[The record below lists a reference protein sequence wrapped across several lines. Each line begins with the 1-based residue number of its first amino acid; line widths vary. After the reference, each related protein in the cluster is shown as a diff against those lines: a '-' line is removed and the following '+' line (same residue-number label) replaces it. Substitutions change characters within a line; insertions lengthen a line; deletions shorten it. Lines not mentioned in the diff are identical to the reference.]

1 MESTT
6 GEWGPT
12 AHVLRFCDGEKR
24 VIEVLQFTRS
34 FKVFKVMFN
43 HRGGDHLLAPQVEVE
58 SIGDKALF
66 LGYNHSIPV
75 LASEIPGCR
84 PDSMYYTNDF
94 VTSIF
99 NLDKGTSS
107 TQLDSQTSGY

>member
-1 MESTT
+1 MSGINDWEPMT
-6 GEWGPT
+6 
-12 AHVLRFCDGEKR
+12 HVLRFCDGEKR

-43 HRGGDHLLAPQVEVE
+43 HRRGDHLLEPSWGRNYWRRGSFPRLQPFNLCFGFRNSRVSAN
-58 SIGDKALF
+58 SI
-66 LGYNHSIPV
+66 
-75 LASEIPGCR
+75 C
-84 PDSMYYTNDF
+84 YTNDF

-107 TQLDSQTSGY
+107 TQLDSQTS